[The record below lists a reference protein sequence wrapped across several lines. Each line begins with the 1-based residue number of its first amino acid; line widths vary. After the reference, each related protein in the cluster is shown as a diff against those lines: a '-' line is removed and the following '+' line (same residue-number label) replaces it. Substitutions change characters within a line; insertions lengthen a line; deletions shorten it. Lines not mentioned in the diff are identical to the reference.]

1 MKTRNEKFKG
11 CLGGV
16 LSVILLLFFV
26 GMCSDDNKTTN
37 QELTEKTDFNSY
49 IPGIEPVD
57 VYLNL
62 KNEGFKIDKTFNP
75 EFGNSWECKKQIDGI
90 DMYVNIYSPNS
101 ASKFQSLKATITVEA
116 GYKHIEAGKYFIK
129 YISSLP
135 YDGSN
140 NVAAVNWIDK
150 HFYHSA
156 DTIIGNVQFSLKAP
170 SNYARLLIISALN

>member
-1 MKTRNEKFKG
+1 
-11 CLGGV
+11 
-16 LSVILLLFFV
+16 
-26 GMCSDDNKTTN
+26 
-37 QELTEKTDFNSY
+37 
-49 IPGIEPVD
+49 
-57 VYLNL
+57 
-62 KNEGFKIDKTFNP
+62 
-75 EFGNSWECKKQIDGI
+75 
-90 DMYVNIYSPNS
+90 MYVNIYSPNS

-150 HFYHSA
+150 HFDHSA